1 MNNYI
6 IYQYIKKIQK
16 EDINKFAL
24 KQGIQLDNNEL
35 DIIYYYIK
43 NEYKNFL
50 NGNQKSILEDIKNKV
65 KPTTYNKIESLYNQY
80 KDYL

>member
-1 MNNYI
+1 MNIYI
-6 IYQYIKKIQK
+6 ISQYIKKIQK

-24 KQGIQLDNNEL
+24 KQGVQLDNNEL
-35 DIIYYYIK
+35 DIIYYYVK